1 MSGMIVCCSVSESPY
16 KGLVESSHKALQGNA
31 LPQTVQYEQQHYAGA
46 SSSGDYGGTDE
57 NPNAWSESSPG
68 MAADAAAP
76 CSSPYAFMEM
86 ETVGL
91 EGFPAIMAAAVAA
104 LPTPVWGEL
113 PSSLLPYPANDSI
126 GPFTGWGCTPG
137 SGSCEV
143 TLYQGLAKN
152 TTTQPLPYFVYR
164 MQYGVVDTYDP
175 DTAMN
180 GSVSGVTCTAW
191 ICTIVQ
197 TGIVLP
203 GQVIGPGGDINIPFP
218 DTCPIPLTDIGNTW
232 LNGDQYTAVI
242 GQDPADYFAAIDVTV
257 GTTTSVTP

>member
-1 MSGMIVCCSVSESPY
+1 MSIGLNVQCSIQESVC
-16 KGLVESSHKALQGNA
+16 KNLVESPIKALQGNA
-31 LPQTVQYEQQHYAGA
+31 IPQTVQYEQQQYAGVG
-46 SSSGDYGGTDE
+46 STGDYGETDA
-57 NPNAWSESSPG
+57 NPNNWAESGPG

-76 CSSPYAFMEM
+76 CASPYAFMEL

-113 PSSLLPYPANDSI
+113 PAQLLPYPENDSI

-137 SGSCEV
+137 SGSCSV
-143 TLYQGLAKN
+143 TLYQALAKN
-152 TTTQPLPYFVYR
+152 TTTLILPYFVYR

-175 DTAMN
+175 DTAQN
-180 GSVSGVTCTAW
+180 GSVSGVICTAW
-191 ICTIVQ
+191 ICSIVQ

-203 GQVIGPGGDINIPFP
+203 GQVIGPGADINVPFP

-242 GQDPADYFAAIDVTV
+242 GQDPTTYFAAIDVTV
-257 GTTTSVTP
+257 GTTTSST

>member
-1 MSGMIVCCSVSESPY
+1 
-16 KGLVESSHKALQGNA
+16 
-31 LPQTVQYEQQHYAGA
+31 
-46 SSSGDYGGTDE
+46 
-57 NPNAWSESSPG
+57 
-68 MAADAAAP
+68 MAADAVAP
-76 CSSPYAFMEM
+76 CSSPYAFMELG
-86 ETVGL
+86 TIGL
-91 EGFPAIMAAAVAA
+91 DGFPAIMATAVAA

-113 PSSLLPYPANDSI
+113 VATTLPPDPSNGL

-143 TLYQGLAKN
+143 TLYQALAKN

-191 ICTIVQ
+191 ICAIVQ

-203 GQVIGPGGDINIPFP
+203 GQVIGPSGDINIPFP

-232 LNGDQYTAVI
+232 LNGDQYIAVI
-242 GQDPADYFAAIDVTV
+242 GQHPSAYFAAIDVTV
-257 GTTTSVTP
+257 GTTTSVTS